1 MSRHTR
7 SAVNSL
13 LQVNQNKGNEMA
25 TIQKRSNGTYRVQVR
40 KLGAYISGTF
50 DTEEEAQLWGVTTE
64 ARLAAGLDAR
74 GAVVTLSTPV
84 RQIIHKYVRE
94 ISPTKKGYITE
105 KQCLSALV
113 ERYSV
118 FDKPV
123 CQFTSKDLEAVF
135 ASRAAGNVERK
146 WKACKPGTIIR
157 ELGALSAVFAHAIKK
172 WNAPW
177 DQNPVHAVSRPK
189 APQPRFARISEAQVG
204 IACDYF
210 GYTRGT
216 TPTNAKQL
224 VAWALCF
231 AVATTC
237 RRGEILA
244 LDWAHVDYSASELVL
259 DDTKN
264 GTRFRKPMFDE
275 AEELLRLLPQG
286 IGKAKLVWLSRSY
299 FGNLWQQCRKATGIE
314 YTFHDSRHEGTTRAA
329 RDLSNVLELQRVT
342 GHKDLRSLAIYFN
355 PTSAELRDKVR
366 ASRVQRNAA

>member
-1 MSRHTR
+1 
-7 SAVNSL
+7 
-13 LQVNQNKGNEMA
+13 MA

-123 CQFTSKDLEAVF
+123 CQFSAKDVEAVM
-135 ASRAAGNVERK
+135 ASRAAGNSERK

-157 ELGALSAVFAHAIKK
+157 ELGALSAVFGYAIKK
-172 WNAPW
+172 WGCPW
-177 DQNPVHAVSRPK
+177 EQNPVHAVSRPK
-189 APQPRFARISEAQVG
+189 APAPRFARISEAQVG
-204 IACDYF
+204 VACLNL
-210 GYTRGT
+210 GYARGT

-231 AVATTC
+231 AVATTM
-237 RRGEILA
+237 RRGEILSI
-244 LDWAHVDYSASELVL
+244 DWAHVDYDECEIVL

-264 GTRFRKPMFDE
+264 GDRHRKPMFED

-286 IGKAKLVWLSRSY
+286 KPHDKLIWMSESY
-299 FGNLWQQCRKATGIE
+299 FSNIWQTCRKATSIK
-314 YTFHDSRHEGTTRAA
+314 YTFHDSRHEGTTRIAKS
-329 RDLSNVLELQRVT
+329 LSNALELQKVT
-342 GHKDLRSLAIYFN
+342 GHRDLRSLAIYFN
-355 PTSAELRDKVR
+355 PTSKELRQKV
-366 ASRVQRNAA
+366 SAARKAA

>member
-1 MSRHTR
+1 
-7 SAVNSL
+7 
-13 LQVNQNKGNEMA
+13 MA
-25 TIQKRSNGTYRVQVR
+25 TIQKRSNGTFRAQVR
-40 KLGAYISGTF
+40 KLGAYLSKSF
-50 DTEEEAQLWGVTTE
+50 DTEEEAQLWAATTE
-64 ARLAAGLDAR
+64 ARLVAGLDAP
-74 GAVVTLSTPV
+74 GAVITLSTPV
-84 RQIIHKYVRE
+84 RSIINKYARE
-94 ISPTKKGYITE
+94 ISPTKKGARTE
-105 KQCLSALV
+105 QQCLGALV

-123 CQFTSKDLEAVF
+123 CQFSSKDIEAVM

-157 ELGALSAVFAHAIKK
+157 ELGALSAVFGHAIKK

-189 APQPRFARISEAQVG
+189 APAPRFARISESEID
-204 IACDYF
+204 IACAWL

-216 TPTNAKQL
+216 SPQTAKQL

-244 LDWAHVDYSASELVL
+244 LDWAHVDYSACELVL

-264 GTRFRKPMFDE
+264 GERFRKPMFEE

-286 IGKAKLVWLSRSY
+286 IGAVKLIWLSSSY
-299 FGNLWQQCRKATGIE
+299 FGNLWQMCRKATGIKF
-314 YTFHDSRHEGTTRAA
+314 TFHDSRHEGTTRAA

-366 ASRVQRNAA
+366 KSREQRAAA